1 VRAVLVITILLQR
14 AIMTPEAFFSVA
26 SSSFSSSSPS
36 SPFDRHWSLYPRT
49 YIAYRA
55 PPSFTSDSLDGD
67 LTKNVWKH
75 VPWSD
80 DFADIQGND
89 KNNDNGNDAYSYP
102 PARTRFKAL
111 WDDTHLYIGAEL
123 HPSPQ
128 LATQAH
134 FTQRNSP
141 IYQKDS
147 DFEVFI
153 DAIGSTHQYKELE
166 VNALNTVWNL
176 LLDKPYRDGGVE
188 HSGRVAQPGD
198 PLYYEVTQQ
207 TTAVKIV
214 NGTLNDRHHQGALW
228 TVELALGYSDIYA
241 LSNNADNPSSIVPP
255 SQPPLPPTPGSFWRI
270 NFSRV
275 ELQGKINWTWQ
286 KQQVWDPSLQQHV
299 GKIDMHLPD
308 AWGYLVFAGTQVPV
322 VATTMVAT
330 TSRKTKVG
338 SNQRDAHD
346 DRSNKVAPYRD
357 PSWPARLAAMN
368 IYYAQHYYK
377 EQHQSYSSTLEPL
390 ILDQAILKPFQ
401 VTVTLTN
408 DDEGSGYLV
417 EVMDPIHR
425 LTVIGRHDRL
435 LRLALHP
442 VSSVD

>member
-1 VRAVLVITILLQR
+1 
-14 AIMTPEAFFSVA
+14 MTPEVFFSVA
-26 SSSFSSSSPS
+26 ALSSPS

-55 PPSFTSDSLDGD
+55 PPSFTPDSLNGD
-67 LTKNVWKH
+67 LTKDVWKH
-75 VPWSD
+75 VPWSE
-80 DFADIQGND
+80 DFADIQGDDKSDND
-89 KNNDNGNDAYSYP
+89 DIDPYLS

-153 DAIGSTHQYKELE
+153 DAVDEGGSTHQYKELE

-188 HSGRVAQPGD
+188 HSGRIAPPGD

-207 TTAVKIV
+207 TTAVKVV
-214 NGTLNDRHHQGALW
+214 NGTLNDPHHQGAFW

-241 LSNNADNPSSIVPP
+241 RAKDDEPSLTAVPNSPQRPSS
-255 SQPPLPPTPGSFWRI
+255 PTPGSLWRI

-286 KQQVWDPSLQQHV
+286 KQQIWDPSLQRHV

-308 AWGYLVFAGTQVPV
+308 AWGYLVFAGTQAVE
-322 VATTMVAT
+322 TTT
-330 TSRKTKVG
+330 KTSHEIAVG
-338 SNQRDAHD
+338 GKKNNCNNNA
-346 DRSNKVAPYRD
+346 VLRD

-368 IYYAQHYYK
+368 IYYAQHYHK
-377 EQHQSYSSTLEPL
+377 EQHQSYSSTLDQL
-390 ILDQAILKPFQ
+390 IVDQAILEPFQ
-401 VTVTLTN
+401 VTLTLTPTNENSN
-408 DDEGSGYLV
+408 DGDDGGVGGGYLV
-417 EVMDPIHR
+417 HVVDPIHR

-435 LRLALHP
+435 LRVEPHAA
-442 VSSVD
+442 STSVD